1 MSTQKGEFAL
11 AVTVIVLALFFVS
24 PVYVVNA
31 TDGGLNLPST
41 MVTIE
46 VFNGT
51 KSYFNTSLSGV
62 PSGYDVMNGTYVG
75 WCVDIMSLMARS
87 PAIHEVTLYSSVN
100 PPGTLANESWD
111 MVNYILNHKNG
122 TALDIQQAIWYF
134 VHMDGN
140 FTPSTNSAWTM
151 VNDTLLNGHGFVPGN
166 GQTIAVICLPK
177 VLLPQQNSVQIS
189 IIEIANPAIPEFPS
203 LVIPLFAASIV
214 LLSGVVYKRRKLTVH
229 G

>member
-1 MSTQKGEFAL
+1 MSTQKGGFAL

-24 PVYVVNA
+24 PVYAVSA

-51 KSYFNTSLSGV
+51 ESYFNTSLSGV

-75 WCVDIMSLMARS
+75 WCVDTMSLMARS

-134 VHMDGN
+134 VHMDAN

-151 VNDTLLNGHGFVPGN
+151 VNDTLLNGSGFIPAN
-166 GQTIAVICLPK
+166 GQTVAVICLPK
-177 VLLPQQNSVQIS
+177 VLLPQQDRVQIS
-189 IIEIANPAIPEFPS
+189 IIEVAYPPIPEFPAPALS
-203 LVIPLFAASIV
+203 LVVASMV
-214 LLSGVVYKRRKLTVH
+214 LLTVVVYKRRKLTVH